1 MLAHLGRT
9 AHRAGAGEIRDMP
22 LIPRFVKSVANRGRV
37 FAMRSR
43 GAATRALMPGV
54 LTGGKALHVGRNVAL
69 VVYGE
74 LIVGERVTL
83 SDGCALE
90 VGPWGH
96 LILGDDVF
104 IGRNSVVVAQQ
115 MVNIGAGTLIAEH
128 CSVRDQ
134 DHHLDPEERAREVA
148 ARTSP
153 VLIESRVWVGA
164 GVRILKGS
172 QVGTGSVVAANAV
185 VRGQVP
191 PGVVVGGIPAR
202 VLRSTIS

>member
-1 MLAHLGRT
+1 
-9 AHRAGAGEIRDMP
+9 
-22 LIPRFVKSVANRGRV
+22 
-37 FAMRSR
+37 MRSR
-43 GAATRALMPGV
+43 GVVTRALMPGV
-54 LTGGKALHVGRNVAL
+54 LTGGKALHIGRNVAL

-90 VGPWGH
+90 VGPWGR
-96 LILGDDVF
+96 LILGDGVF
-104 IGRNSVVVAQQ
+104 VGRHSVVVAQELID
-115 MVNIGAGTLIAEH
+115 IGAETLIAEH

-148 ARTSP
+148 VRTAP
-153 VLIESRVWVGA
+153 VLIDSRVWIGA

-172 QVGTGSVVAANAV
+172 QVGSGSVVAANAV

-191 PGVVVGGIPAR
+191 PGAVVGGIPAR
-202 VLRSTIS
+202 ILRSARP